1 MSAAGQLTMRETLD
15 EWFAAF
21 NAHDIDAVSALA
33 HPEIEL
39 VPLGH
44 ATTAPPGTRYHGHE
58 GLRSLTAPGFEVYP
72 NLRFV
77 PGEMQ
82 EHNDSMLVPLTF
94 NLDDGKTLTVRQ
106 GFLVFRFEDGLVR
119 RVNAFDTRAQ
129 AEHFIDELG
138 TLVLTPREREILAL
152 LAEGLHADEVGER
165 LVISPLTVRTHIRNA
180 KDKLGARTAGQ
191 AIAMAMRDDA

>member
-1 MSAAGQLTMRETLD
+1 MSATGQLTMRETLD
-15 EWFAAF
+15 RWFAAF

-58 GLRSLTAPGFEVYP
+58 GLRSLSMPG
-72 NLRFV
+72 FV

-82 EHNDSMLVPLTF
+82 EYNDSMLVPLTF
-94 NLDDGKTLTVRQ
+94 HLDDGETETLRQ

-119 RVNAFDTRAQ
+119 RVNAFDTRTQ
-129 AEHFIDELG
+129 AEHFIKELG

-152 LAEGLHADEVGER
+152 LAEGLHADEVAQR

>member
-1 MSAAGQLTMRETLD
+1 
-15 EWFAAF
+15 
-21 NAHDIDAVSALA
+21 
-33 HPEIEL
+33 
-39 VPLGH
+39 
-44 ATTAPPGTRYHGHE
+44 
-58 GLRSLTAPGFEVYP
+58 
-72 NLRFV
+72 
-77 PGEMQ
+77 MQ

-94 NLDDGKTLTVRQ
+94 NLDDGKTLTARQ